1 MPCCHPRR
9 LYLVRCSRAM
19 LPETRTLAPPSFRD
33 SDTPAERVVPVR
45 RDCVIINRVSAL
57 GDRVTDPRG
66 PKGIL

>member
-1 MPCCHPRR
+1 
-9 LYLVRCSRAM
+9 M